1 VKLNRE
7 TSTDTIR
14 VSAPVDDPDVPMW
27 NEVMHAMPDPASPDQ
42 AVLANVPFIVDGL
55 NFGDLVRV
63 GPEDECGVRPILEV
77 VVPSGCV
84 HVLAATADRAAEL
97 VDELEELYPIWAVKV
112 EGADGSL
119 VSISIHPDVDPHE
132 VIGVVADLLEASG
145 EFDPGLEEGPAIGS
159 VCESFPGPIAWPA
172 GRR

>member
-1 VKLNRE
+1 VRLNRD
-7 TSTDTIR
+7 TTTDSIR

-42 AVLANVPFIVDGL
+42 AVLANVPFMVDGL

-84 HVLAATADRAAEL
+84 HVLVAADPDGAGDLIAEL
-97 VDELEELYPIWAVKV
+97 EKLFPSWALRI
-112 EGADGSL
+112 ENGDGTLLSM
-119 VSISIHPDVDPHE
+119 SIHPDLDPDE
-132 VIGVVADLLEASG
+132 VTGVVWEYLEAI
-145 EFDPGLEEGPAIGS
+145 EDFDPELEEGPAIGPVCKS
-159 VCESFPGPIAWPA
+159 VAGAIAGP
-172 GRR
+172 